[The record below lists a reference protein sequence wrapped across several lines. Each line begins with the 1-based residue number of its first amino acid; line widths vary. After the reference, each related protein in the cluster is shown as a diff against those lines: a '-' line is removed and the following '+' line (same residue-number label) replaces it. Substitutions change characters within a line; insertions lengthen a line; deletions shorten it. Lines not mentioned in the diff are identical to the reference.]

1 METETKRILLMVK
14 NGELT
19 IDQGQRQP
27 YVLFGKSRSSTC
39 KLDRLPNDCSIY
51 QNRSFKECESCGHY
65 QK

>member
-19 IDQGQRQP
+19 INQGQRQL

-39 KLDRLPNDCSIY
+39 KLDRLPTDCSIY
-51 QNRSFKECESCGHY
+51 QNTIFKECESCGHF